1 MRERVASG
9 GHVMKPMIA
18 ARAVSKRYR
27 IGIRE
32 PYRTVRGAITDAVA
46 APMRRMRTAFSRTAP
61 DNGNAPDMIW
71 ALKDIDFDVAPGEVF
86 GVIGRN
92 GAGKST
98 LMKVL
103 SRITEPTS
111 GQIDLYGRVGSL
123 LEVGTGFHPEL
134 SGRDN
139 IYLNGAILGMK
150 RAEIH
155 RQFDEI
161 AAFAEVEQFI
171 DTPVKRYS
179 SGMYVRLAFSVA
191 AHLDPEILLVDEV
204 LAVGDAR
211 FQRKC
216 LGKMQDV
223 AHRGRTVLFVSHNM
237 ATLQSLCTSACLLER
252 GHLVARGEVNEVIG
266 LYHRRTEAVMAAVPL
281 ADRVDRRG
289 DGRVRFVAVDLLT
302 HAAGQTVPQ
311 SGSDLTI
318 ALSYETKSGEGVD
331 ADLRVAVTNS
341 YGHKLF
347 VFFSLSSH
355 GEALRLPPRGQ
366 IRCRIAELP
375 LLPGRYRVGIWCKI
389 GGSVADEIQDAFTF
403 DVVPGD
409 YFGTGKLNPVDGG
422 DMLVRHSWEIDG
434 DGV

>member
-1 MRERVASG
+1 
-9 GHVMKPMIA
+9 MIT
-18 ARAVSKRYR
+18 ARGVSKRYR

-32 PYRTVRGAITDAVA
+32 PYRTVRGALTDAVT
-46 APMRRMRTAFSRTAP
+46 APIRRMRNAFSTAAPSDDDAP
-61 DNGNAPDMIW
+61 DTIW
-71 ALKDIDFDVAPGEVF
+71 ALKDIEFDVAAGEVF

-103 SRITEPTS
+103 SRITEPTT
-111 GQIDLYGRVGSL
+111 GRIDLHGRVGSL

-139 IYLNGAILGMK
+139 IYLNGAILGMR
-150 RAEIH
+150 RAEIR

-237 ATLQSLCTSACLLER
+237 ATLQSLCTSACLLEGGR
-252 GHLVARGEVNEVIG
+252 LVARGEVNEIIG

-281 ADRVDRRG
+281 ADRIDRRG
-289 DGRVRFVAVDLLT
+289 DGTLRFTAVDLLT
-302 HAAGQTVPQ
+302 HAGGQSVAQ
-311 SGSDLTI
+311 SGADLTI
-318 ALSYETKSGEGVD
+318 ALSYETRSGQGVD
-331 ADLRVAVTNS
+331 ADLRIAVTNS

-347 VFFSLSSH
+347 VFFSPSSH
-355 GEALRLPPRGQ
+355 GEALQLPPRGQ
-366 IRCRIAELP
+366 IRCLIPELP
-375 LLPGRYRVGIWCKI
+375 LLPGRYRVGVWGKV
-389 GGSVADEIQDAFTF
+389 GGTVADEIQDAFTF

-409 YFGTGKLNPVDGG
+409 YFGTGKVNPADGG
-422 DMLVRHSWEIDG
+422 DMLVRHTWEIDG
-434 DGV
+434 ESP